1 MVKGVIS
8 MSVTYCLTSI
18 DTQVYVVLL
27 EMRKKKASVYIMYDC
42 YYNTMLSPLTHQ
54 SKSYIYDYIYIY
66 IYICVCMCVDKT
78 RCHACLTT
86 WKSVLHCLH
95 PKILQHLNV
104 GLSCSLS
111 VNQIG

>member
-66 IYICVCMCVDKT
+66 IYVCVCVWIKHVVMHV
-78 RCHACLTT
+78 
-86 WKSVLHCLH
+86 
-95 PKILQHLNV
+95 
-104 GLSCSLS
+104 
-111 VNQIG
+111 